1 MALWCIAVAQH
12 VEQVPIIEAFIF
24 ELGKCYEQAI
34 KERELQVL
42 ANVDTD
48 LCAQVAK
55 GLGLPAPKGTQ
66 PEDVAVSAALT
77 QILAEPGPV
86 DGRKVGIIA
95 DADSDLAGVAKLVK
109 SIQQL
114 CATPLV
120 TAPVG
125 GVLNSGRR
133 SVIVERTLLTARSIE
148 FDALVVGTTS
158 GDIRLTMLLQEAFR
172 HCKPLAAWGNGL
184 AVPGIGRHRQRR
196 PRGPGQRQRRQV
208 IHHGADVGAR
218 DAPRVGP
225 RSGGD
230 GLGGAGREIAARGQV
245 APSRCGEAHI
255 DIRSG
260 HPTVSSGHR
269 IRGYARLQTRYELS
283 PPPRRRRR

>member
-12 VEQVPIIEAFIF
+12 VEQVHIIEAFIF

-55 GLGLPAPKGTQ
+55 GLGLPAPKG
-66 PEDVAVSAALT
+66 
-77 QILAEPGPV
+77 
-86 DGRKVGIIA
+86 
-95 DADSDLAGVAKLVK
+95 
-109 SIQQL
+109 
-114 CATPLV
+114 TPLV

-158 GDIRLTMLLQEAFR
+158 GDIRLTMLLQEAFQ

-208 IHHGADVGAR
+208 IHHGADVDAR

-230 GLGGAGREIAARGQV
+230 GLAVPAAK
-245 APSRCGEAHI
+245 
-255 DIRSG
+255 
-260 HPTVSSGHR
+260 
-269 IRGYARLQTRYELS
+269 
-283 PPPRRRRR
+283 